1 MATFRAS
8 ITVDSPDV
16 LSTPV
21 SLTTGLSAT
30 VDSGHIIKAKVN
42 ATGQGSAAVTVY
54 KANDKADTAFI
65 FVRNLSTD
73 QEKSVTVYFG
83 TRDIVKIGGG
93 QFAFFPVDSTE
104 SVNAFASELG
114 LMIEYAVFGV
124 DNTSAQLD

>member
-21 SLTTGLSAT
+21 SLTTGMSAT

-42 ATGQGSAAVTVY
+42 STSQGNNAVTVY
-54 KANDKADTAFI
+54 KANDKADTAFV

-73 QEKSVTVYFG
+73 QEKSVTVYF
-83 TRDIVKIGGG
+83 DSNEIVKIGGG

-104 SVNAFASELG
+104 NVKAFASELG

>member
-21 SLTTGLSAT
+21 SLTTGMSAT

-42 ATGQGSAAVTVY
+42 TTSQGSTAVTVY

-83 TRDIVKIGGG
+83 SSNIVKIGGG

-104 SVNAFASELG
+104 NVKAFASELG

>member
-21 SLTTGLSAT
+21 SLTTGMSAT

-42 ATGQGSAAVTVY
+42 ATSQGGTAVTVY

-83 TRDIVKIGGG
+83 TSNIVKIGGG
-93 QFAFFPVDSTE
+93 QFAFFPVDSAE
-104 SVNAFASELG
+104 NVKAFASELG